1 VKVVCCIIIINGM
14 KDYRFYLFKD
24 NTNLSEGGN
33 IA

>member
-1 VKVVCCIIIINGM
+1 M
-14 KDYRFYLFKD
+14 KDYGFYLLKD